1 MRAVVAIILCRAK
14 LVEDTLLASA
24 VKPGIQSA
32 EQPPPSP
39 VVPLQ
44 AAHAEALAGR
54 PAGRPL
60 GRLPAS
66 LAAWKRVADD
76 AVEFTKVEAHVERLR
91 RAKRKEEQDEV
102 SLALLEGRDAASP
115 NTTTAASANANATAA
130 AAATAA
136 EVSLATTSAGL
147 GEAGTG
153 IWMLIGMLT
162 GVAVFFAGFCTGR
175 LVSTYTLIEQGFD
188 PDKLAGLEDS
198 DPEDDRPSFGSKDS
212 NLDEKL
218 AKVVST
224 LTEARLGPP
233 GAKAAT
239 RASESGAARGTAGPG
254 SLPPIAEARR
264 GTSGPAGRSTP
275 APNRRGWGGKTQK
288 LRALVAGL
296 DDDVSASDSEADET
310 SAAGSRRDTK
320 RTSRGA
326 PAGPFAPLPKPPDA
340 ASSESGSAAGSSSIG
355 SHHFQGRV
363 GSSVS
368 SSAKTDAKQP
378 SEDSSSNTS
387 NLDVQ

>member
-54 PAGRPL
+54 PAGRPV

-102 SLALLEGRDAASP
+102 SSALLEGRDAASP
-115 NTTTAASANANATAA
+115 NTTTANATTAA
-130 AAATAA
+130 ATTAA
-136 EVSLATTSAGL
+136 EVSLATTSTGL

-320 RTSRGA
+320 RTSRASGRGA
-326 PAGPFAPLPKPPDA
+326 PGPKPLPKPPDA

-363 GSSVS
+363 GSSAS

-378 SEDSSSNTS
+378 SEDSSSHTS

>member
-39 VVPLQ
+39 VVPVQ

-102 SLALLEGRDAASP
+102 SLALLEASP
-115 NTTTAASANANATAA
+115 NTTTANATTAA
-130 AAATAA
+130 ATTAA
-136 EVSLATTSAGL
+136 EVSLATTSTGL

-239 RASESGAARGTAGPG
+239 RASVPGAARGTAGPG

-264 GTSGPAGRSTP
+264 GTAGPAGRSTP
-275 APNRRGWGGKTQK
+275 APNRQGWGGKTQK

-296 DDDVSASDSEADET
+296 DDDVSASDSEADEP

-326 PAGPFAPLPKPPDA
+326 PAGPKPLPKPPDA

-363 GSSVS
+363 GSSAS

-378 SEDSSSNTS
+378 SEDSSSHTS